1 MKYLYFTAFVA
12 FVAFVF
18 FAYFA
23 PKGASLT
30 EKANERRNA
39 IADAQL
45 LWK

>member
-1 MKYLYFTAFVA
+1 MKYLYFAAFVA
-12 FVAFVF
+12 FVAFVL

-39 IADAQL
+39 IVNAQN

>member
-1 MKYLYFTAFVA
+1 MKYLYLTAFFAFVA
-12 FVAFVF
+12 FVL

-30 EKANERRNA
+30 EKADERRNA
-39 IADAQL
+39 IADAQA